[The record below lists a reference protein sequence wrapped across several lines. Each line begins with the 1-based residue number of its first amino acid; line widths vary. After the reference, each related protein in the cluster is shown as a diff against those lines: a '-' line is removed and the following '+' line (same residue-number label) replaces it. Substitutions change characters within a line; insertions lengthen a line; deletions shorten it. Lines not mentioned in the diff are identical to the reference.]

1 MSSGASIGGVT
12 WDPNANAL
20 NLAGSLGVKADGEDL
35 TWDLGILHGLGP
47 AKSHKGSG
55 LFSSSSHEHELD
67 YEAKLDDKNRNLN
80 RFTLIIS
87 GDYAELTLRDATTAI
102 VATFSGTGQQ
112 TGLDSIYDGHWWRDP
127 DFGTVKYYEK
137 EKGAG
142 PPEPIIEVSRI
153 PGHLSVHADGTLLKW
168 TIIKPFLE
176 GVGSANGHTGTGD
189 FETGPGTG
197 AVGGNPGHNT
207 FRLVIQGSLVDLI
220 LSTRIGAKSTTIV
233 GVYSGAGVQDGLDGT
248 YTGTWW
254 DTNDKGGNK

>member
-1 MSSGASIGGVT
+1 MVPVSVVVRPRPRRLDIISIQHLTVRVIPVT

-67 YEAKLDDKNRNLN
+67 YEAKLGDKNRNLN

-102 VATFSGTGQQ
+102 VATFSGSGQQ

-137 EKGAG
+137 EKGTG
-142 PPEPIIEVSRI
+142 PPEPIIE
-153 PGHLSVHADGTLLKW
+153 GQ
-168 TIIKPFLE
+168 
-176 GVGSANGHTGTGD
+176 HT
-189 FETGPGTG
+189 FSLPQG
-197 AVGGNPGHNT
+197 A
-207 FRLVIQGSLVDLI
+207 
-220 LSTRIGAKSTTIV
+220 
-233 GVYSGAGVQDGLDGT
+233 
-248 YTGTWW
+248 
-254 DTNDKGGNK
+254 